1 MPRRRRLPS
10 SSRSDG
16 GRLQVAPRP
25 SEVSCTPRPGSV
37 PTTMAE
43 IGRTQRA
50 RAAWSQAGSERVRTR
65 RERQLGGSPGADD
78 LVRRCALTDL
88 LGEFMQRGSAPVGAD
103 LAIAGQFGSCDATM
117 HSAALSYELSAIDE
131 PHNGHSTDAEEV
143 GGLLSADKCFG
154 RQYHRLRVRLQH
166 IDESKERVTSRI
178 RNVW

>member
-10 SSRSDG
+10 SSGFDG
-16 GRLQVAPRP
+16 SHLQVAPRP

-88 LGEFMQRGSAPVGAD
+88 LGEFMPV
-103 LAIAGQFGSCDATM
+103 
-117 HSAALSYELSAIDE
+117 SYTHLRAHE
-131 PHNGHSTDAEEV
+131 TDSYLV
-143 GGLLSADKCFG
+143 CRLLLEKKKKKKN
-154 RQYHRLRVRLQH
+154 LTNT
-166 IDESKERVTSRI
+166 K
-178 RNVW
+178 